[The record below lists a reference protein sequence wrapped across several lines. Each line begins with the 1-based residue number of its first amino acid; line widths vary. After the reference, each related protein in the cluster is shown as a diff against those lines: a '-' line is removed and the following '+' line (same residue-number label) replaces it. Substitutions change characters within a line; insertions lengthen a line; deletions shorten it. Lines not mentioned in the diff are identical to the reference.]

1 MRFDVKCVRDCLTE
15 NGIVYSVRSYL
26 YDSGWCKSD
35 FTSRWLKRILMKE
48 VAGKDDLGDY
58 VKLSGFGSVDE
69 WWRVIEGFCG
79 GKRKWLYV
87 VFVTAQSDAGT
98 GA

>member
-1 MRFDVKCVRDCLTE
+1 
-15 NGIVYSVRSYL
+15 
-26 YDSGWCKSD
+26 
-35 FTSRWLKRILMKE
+35 MKE

-87 VFVTAQSDAGT
+87 GFVTAQSDAGT